1 MFLDFFSFIRL
12 YQHFSISDLYNVY
25 FIHKLVIFVIYLN
38 WVSLYAIHMRYVII
52 FIYCTR
58 SLCVEPFQQIYN
70 LFFYV
75 SILDDFTNVCFK
87 ILTILCILDIVLR
100 GKGRVLFVRSC
111 VYVLVH
117 YMYNLTISCSKL
129 FGLMHICTSWPS
141 YLNKRSSRGLGGE
154 QINLQIHRTFRN
166 DILSY

>member
-1 MFLDFFSFIRL
+1 M
-12 YQHFSISDLYNVY
+12 YNVY

-38 WVSLYAIHMRYVII
+38 CVSLYVIH
-52 FIYCTR
+52 IYKVCYNIYILYKN
-58 SLCVEPFQQIYN
+58 SLCRTIVPFQQTYN

-129 FGLMHICTSWPS
+129 SGLMHICTSWPS
-141 YLNKRSSRGLGGE
+141 YLNKRSSRGLDGE
-154 QINLQIHRTFRN
+154 QINLQIHGFLEMMFWARNLTF
-166 DILSY
+166 IL

>member
-1 MFLDFFSFIRL
+1 M
-12 YQHFSISDLYNVY
+12 YNVY

-38 WVSLYAIHMRYVII
+38 CVSLYAIHIRYVII

-87 ILTILCILDIVLR
+87 ILTIWCILYIVLR

-117 YMYNLTISCSKL
+117 YMYNFNSL
-129 FGLMHICTSWPS
+129 FKTFWVKHVCTSWPS

-154 QINLQIHRTFRN
+154 QIDLQIHRTFRN

>member
-1 MFLDFFSFIRL
+1 MFLDFFFSFIRL

-38 WVSLYAIHMRYVII
+38 CVSLYVIH
-52 FIYCTR
+52 IYKVCYNIYILYKN
-58 SLCVEPFQQIYN
+58 SLCRTIVPFQQIYN

-75 SILDDFTNVCFK
+75 SILDDLTNVCFK
-87 ILTILCILDIVLR
+87 ILTIWCILYIVLR

-117 YMYNLTISCSKL
+117 YMYNLTIPCSKL
-129 FGLMHICTSWPS
+129 SGLSMCVPLDHLI
-141 YLNKRSSRGLGGE
+141 
-154 QINLQIHRTFRN
+154 
-166 DILSY
+166 